1 MSVNYKVLTQTSVLD
16 VVKGVIKR
24 DQSVIIENGRI
35 KQIIPANQDI
45 LYPNNAEVFDLH
57 GMTLIPGLCDAHVHV
72 TSWTANIAVLHQ
84 SSPNY
89 TAVRS
94 ADLLHDML
102 MRGFTIVR
110 DEGGAD
116 FVLAQAIDEGFIVGP
131 TLLFC
136 GKALSQTGGHADQR
150 QPGDNSQ
157 TSKSYL
163 GLGTICDGVPAV
175 RKACREEIRKGAH
188 HIKLMLSGGVMF
200 PTDRISNLQFSIDEI
215 KAAVEE
221 AHMAGLYCSGH
232 TYTAEAVNRAINSG
246 VRSLEHCNLIDE
258 TSIELF
264 LKHDAYMV
272 PTLSTYEA
280 LSDQGVEAGMS
291 ESLLDKL
298 FQVRDAGATA
308 LSLADQAGVN
318 IVYGTDLLGTMQQY
332 QLNEFTIRSK
342 IQSNLDV
349 IRSATIT
356 AADLFNQ
363 QGEIGVIADGAF
375 ADLLVVD
382 GNPLDDIN
390 ILTEPD
396 IYLKGI
402 MKRGEFIKNELT

>member
-1 MSVNYKVLTQTSVLD
+1 
-16 VVKGVIKR
+16 
-24 DQSVIIENGRI
+24 
-35 KQIIPANQDI
+35 
-45 LYPNNAEVFDLH
+45 
-57 GMTLIPGLCDAHVHV
+57 
-72 TSWTANIAVLHQ
+72 
-84 SSPNY
+84 
-89 TAVRS
+89 
-94 ADLLHDML
+94 
-102 MRGFTIVR
+102 
-110 DEGGAD
+110 
-116 FVLAQAIDEGFIVGP
+116 
-131 TLLFC
+131 
-136 GKALSQTGGHADQR
+136 
-150 QPGDNSQ
+150 
-157 TSKSYL
+157 
-163 GLGTICDGVPAV
+163 
-175 RKACREEIRKGAH
+175 
-188 HIKLMLSGGVMF
+188 
-200 PTDRISNLQFSIDEI
+200 
-215 KAAVEE
+215 
-221 AHMAGLYCSGH
+221 
-232 TYTAEAVNRAINSG
+232 
-246 VRSLEHCNLIDE
+246 
-258 TSIELF
+258 
-264 LKHDAYMV
+264 
-272 PTLSTYEA
+272 
-280 LSDQGVEAGMS
+280 MS